1 MTHKT
6 VEMWRK
12 EQVKGKSDCVTVLI
26 KEKEEGKGRGG
37 KGGEEKHRVS
47 KNVFGTRE
55 SSKSINVNDV

>member
-1 MTHKT
+1 
-6 VEMWRK
+6 MWRK
-12 EQVKGKSDCVTVLI
+12 EQVKGKCDCVTVLI

-37 KGGEEKHRVS
+37 KGGEEKHRVC